1 MKKKYLFFNILII
14 IVVFIIT
21 YFLYISLF
29 GVNVNLVMKNNS
41 NYVVQT
47 DSINNNFLF
56 NDFESIDFK
65 IIVNDEVVFFD
76 TVSNK
81 EMFGKKIGL
90 KLNPGW
96 NYVEVYSDKAKLYSV
111 NSSYIFLK
119 KKYYV
124 TFSNYLWV
132 NITF

>member
-47 DSINNNFLF
+47 DSINN
-56 NDFESIDFK
+56 K
-65 IIVNDEVVFFD
+65 
-76 TVSNK
+76 
-81 EMFGKKIGL
+81 GR
-90 KLNPGW
+90 
-96 NYVEVYSDKAKLYSV
+96 
-111 NSSYIFLK
+111 
-119 KKYYV
+119 
-124 TFSNYLWV
+124 
-132 NITF
+132 